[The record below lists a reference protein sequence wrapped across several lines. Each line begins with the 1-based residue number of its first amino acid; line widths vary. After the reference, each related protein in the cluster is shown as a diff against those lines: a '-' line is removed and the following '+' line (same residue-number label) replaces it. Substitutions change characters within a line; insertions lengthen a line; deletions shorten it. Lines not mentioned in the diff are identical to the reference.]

1 MEEEPEGE
9 DLTNL
14 DLLRLE
20 AVCLQKDFSEIP
32 PKEIEILEG
41 VLTKAQQNK
50 YLAIQAGC
58 HWDGKKIR
66 KTRKNEGAKRICK
79 GLSLLDKC

>member
-20 AVCLQKDFSEIP
+20 AACLQKDFSEIP
-32 PKEIEILEG
+32 PKEIKRLEG
-41 VLTKAQQNK
+41 VLTKEQQKK
-50 YLAIQAGC
+50 YIGIQAGS
-58 HWDGKKIR
+58 H
-66 KTRKNEGAKRICK
+66 
-79 GLSLLDKC
+79 